1 MRVQN
6 FARPH
11 QDVDKKV
18 VNNKTVSFAVNFG
31 CSSSVHEQHWCSAL
45 CILHLFS
52 TSLLDKDG
60 DVTRTCMPAELLDLH
75 WQLVKKD
82 PELGER
88 LVPKEKG
95 RIVMLGEYRDKNSSE
110 ILGPKIVDGV
120 ATRDDW
126 NKCTSKIK
134 LAFKGWLKEEMGW
147 VQPERGAL
155 QELKN

>member
-1 MRVQN
+1 VPSVISSSTRDIDAARLYFSFWRMRVQN

-75 WQLVKKD
+75 WLQRESRLNFVSGPL
-82 PELGER
+82 PEPLLRVEDQQGGGEDSIAFFDFVVR
-88 LVPKEKG
+88 RPCCGPSSRPWRPPKFE
-95 RIVMLGEYRDKNSSE
+95 
-110 ILGPKIVDGV
+110 
-120 ATRDDW
+120 
-126 NKCTSKIK
+126 
-134 LAFKGWLKEEMGW
+134 
-147 VQPERGAL
+147 
-155 QELKN
+155 